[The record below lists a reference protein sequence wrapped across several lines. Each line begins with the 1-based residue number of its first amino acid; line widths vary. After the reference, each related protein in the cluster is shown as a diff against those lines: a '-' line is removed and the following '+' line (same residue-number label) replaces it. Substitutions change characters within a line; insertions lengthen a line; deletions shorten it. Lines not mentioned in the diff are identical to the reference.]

1 MSNLAVLKQGA
12 NVLYRVPQVQT
23 HDKIREHTRKVTPTW
38 SQRQLVSGIHMTK
51 STDCRV
57 PKEDT

>member
-1 MSNLAVLKQGA
+1 MSNLAVLKQGP
-12 NVLYRVPQVQT
+12 NVLYRVPRVQI
-23 HDKIREHTRKVTPTW
+23 HDKVHEQTRKVRPMW

-51 STDCRV
+51 STDCRM